1 MLTSS
6 EIGSRDK
13 SADLKQ
19 EQLYNDELKVQAE
32 ADYMADVIK
41 QRQDDLDNVEQLMG
55 DINDI
60 AKQINTNVHE
70 QRKDLEDV
78 AKDVDTAK

>member
-1 MLTSS
+1 MRSGS
-6 EIGSRDK
+6 EVGSRDK
-13 SADLKQ
+13 SADLQQ
-19 EQLYNDELKVQAE
+19 EQLYQDELKVQAE

>member
-1 MLTSS
+1 MLTSHES
-6 EIGSRDK
+6 GSRGK

-19 EQLYNDELKVQAE
+19 QQLYDDELKVQAE